1 MRSAMG
7 LIDGKQVWLKKMRS
21 WVVFLD
27 LFLFLKAVLE
37 YAKEVGIEKN
47 VYSFLSLF
55 KPVWSIVLNQQVH
68 G

>member
-7 LIDGKQVWLKKMRS
+7 LIDGKQVWLMKMGAGC
-21 WVVFLD
+21 FLD

-37 YAKEVGIEKN
+37 YAKEVGIGKN

-55 KPVWSIVLNQQVH
+55 KPVWSIALNQQVH